1 MYKTLHSRLPV
12 AWTPRTPGLIAVPMP
27 QVSTPNMRIHNVA
40 FQNST
45 YRKVHL
51 EMANIQGLDIV
62 HCVMYPRPE
71 FDLPIL
77 GIDLVERDGCPMFGI
92 ADVCPV
98 TDDLSLPDHYLT
110 RIGELQVRLGM
121 TSVTRSDMPGWGRP
135 IFSDMCVMTRAVPH
149 TFVEYALGLVEIH
162 TAYAST
168 LKPTDDHSRVRKN
181 LARFSMFQMRNQ
193 KTKAALATE
202 LGRGQADTY
211 MRTVM
216 FDS

>member
-1 MYKTLHSRLPV
+1 MYKNLHSRLPA
-12 AWTPRTPGLIAVPMP
+12 AWTPRTPGLVAVPMP
-27 QVSTPNMRIHNVA
+27 QVTTRNMRIHNVA

-51 EMANIQGLDIV
+51 EVADIQGLDIV

-71 FDLPIL
+71 FDLPVL
-77 GIDLVERDGCPMFGI
+77 GIDLVERDGRPVFAI

-110 RIGELQVRLGM
+110 RVHELQTRLG
-121 TSVTRSDMPGWGRP
+121 VTPATRTDMPGWGRP
-135 IFSDMCVMTRAVPH
+135 IFSDVCVMTRDVPR
-149 TFVEYALGLVEIH
+149 TFVEYALELVEIH

-168 LKPTDDHSRVRKN
+168 LKPTVDHARVRRN

-202 LGRGQADTY
+202 FGRGPAETY